1 MKHFLGDELTDL
13 HLTREETLTIL
24 KRQLT
29 GSVAVAVA
37 IVVFAAVMAAL

>member
-1 MKHFLGDELTDL
+1 MKQFLGNELADL
-13 HLTREETLTIL
+13 HLTREETLSVL
-24 KRQLT
+24 RRQLT